1 MCAPVDATPINIRS
15 TALSGVFAVVV
26 WDLPPT
32 ASGDGIAIL
41 RYSVA
46 LDFQGAATDNAFTVN
61 TTSTTRGLM
70 LSSAA
75 YSRYGPGR
83 SVGITVTAFYS
94 MPTGVQAAASEFVL
108 VVPASEANGKITDY
122 AAFLLL
128 FVCFVVVFLTGMVRL

>member
-61 TTSTTRGLM
+61 TSTTRGLM
-70 LSSAA
+70 LSSTA

-83 SVGITVTAFYS
+83 SVGITVTALYS

-122 AAFLLL
+122 VAFLLL